1 MKRLF
6 IILTTLFFLIVS
18 TLSISAQQLTPFSR
32 KVTGGAQDYKR
43 TTWIKV
49 PMITWGADLV
59 TVHAN
64 GDTKRTASGS
74 AFAEQKLKIELFR
87 EDDFVNQVSRFLE
100 GEIVYLRG
108 TMGMMNMAADV
119 TEKDQRTRLVI
130 VYQHSWSTGG
140 DAFVVKRGIKSV
152 KDLKGKTIAIQAY
165 GPHVDYMTKL
175 LSDAGLTIKDVNLV
189 WTKDLVGPEG
199 DTPMAKLYDK
209 NVDAAFVI
217 IPDAL
222 ALTSQ
227 GTVGTGAEDSV
238 RGAVIMLSTK
248 TASRIINDV
257 YAVRKDYFDQNRDEV
272 RRFVQAIMIAEEEV
286 RDLYKAKNSRYNK
299 MLSAAAG
306 MILDSTGATVDM
318 EGMAFLDA
326 EMARY
331 DGNVKFFTDQNYP
344 RNFSKLNNEI
354 QTAYIGLGLIARKAA
369 LLHGNWDYSAFTGLR
384 YVNRVEASRF
394 DADKVSTV
402 VAKKSQQA
410 TLDDS
415 LLFSLEIFFQPNQ
428 NVFTVDMYK
437 DDFDKVVELASTYGG
452 AIITVEGHSDPM
464 GFLRKE
470 KEGASQLVLKQI
482 KQAAKNLSFSRANE
496 VRKQIINYAANRG
509 ITLDPNQFASH
520 GYGITNPKYPVPKTK
535 QQWLDNMRVEFK
547 IIQVEAEEDVFVPLE

>member
-6 IILTTLFFLIVS
+6 TILTTLFFLIVI
-18 TLSISAQQLTPFSR
+18 TLSISTQQLTPFSR
-32 KVTGGAQDYKR
+32 KVTGSAQNYKR

-74 AFAEQKLKIELFR
+74 TFAGQKLKIELFR
-87 EDDFVNQVSRFLE
+87 EDDFVNQVSRFLK
-100 GEIVYLRG
+100 GDIVYLRG

-222 ALTSQ
+222 ALTNQ
-227 GTVGTGAEDSV
+227 GTVGTGAEDSA

-272 RRFVQAIMIAEEEV
+272 RRFVQAMMIAEEEV

-306 MILDSTGATVDM
+306 LILDSTGATVDM

-369 LLHGNWDYSAFTGLR
+369 LLQGNWDYSAFTGLR
-384 YVNRVEASRF
+384 YANRVEASRF
-394 DADKVSTV
+394 DADKVATV

-470 KEGASQLVLKQI
+470 KEGASQLVLRQI

-509 ITLDPNQFASH
+509 ITLDHNQFASH
-520 GYGITNPKYPVPKTK
+520 GYGITMPKYPVPKTK

-547 IIQVEAEEDVFVPLE
+547 IIQVEAEEDVFIPLE